1 MYLCMEQQKQNIM
14 TKTRNWNELS
24 QTGRYLTAQDTLND
38 EGYYAEV
45 KGTVQAGLTLS
56 IGSVTRFELMDIKAR
71 FPYISIVE

>member
-1 MYLCMEQQKQNIM
+1 MNTD
-14 TKTRNWNELS
+14 TKNWNNLS
-24 QTGRYLTAQDTLND
+24 GTGRYLTAMDSLNN

-45 KGTVQAGLTLS
+45 KGTVKDGLSLS